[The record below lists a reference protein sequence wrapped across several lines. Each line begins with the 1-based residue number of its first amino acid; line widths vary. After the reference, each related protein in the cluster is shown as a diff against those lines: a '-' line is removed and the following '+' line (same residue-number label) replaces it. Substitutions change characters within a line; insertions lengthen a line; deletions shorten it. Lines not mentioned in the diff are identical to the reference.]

1 MKNANSIKITIL
13 YTIIIN
19 KWVVGVKYFCRLE
32 ADRVRIF
39 KLKKGPRQM
48 VTINGRLYRIDDRF
62 MLRDKSSGDAMII
75 YPIDS
80 TQPILPRAKLI
91 DPDMTRAYID
101 YAKIGKSRKKIWQSF
116 DIKHFERI
124 LIPVLIV
131 GGILWGFLSG
141 VIG

>member
-1 MKNANSIKITIL
+1 M
-13 YTIIIN
+13 
-19 KWVVGVKYFCRLE
+19 VGTKYFARIE

-39 KLKKGPRQM
+39 KLKKGVRQM
-48 VTINGRLYRIDDRF
+48 VTINSRLYRIDDEF
-62 MLRDKSSGDAMII
+62 MLKDKRSGDAMII

-80 TQPILPRAKLI
+80 TQPLLPKARLI

-101 YAKIGKSRKKIWQSF
+101 YAKIGKNRKRIWESF
-116 DIKHFERI
+116 DVKHFERI

>member
-1 MKNANSIKITIL
+1 M
-13 YTIIIN
+13 
-19 KWVVGVKYFCRLE
+19 VGTKYFARIE

-39 KLKKGPRQM
+39 KLKKGVRQM
-48 VTINGRLYRIDDRF
+48 VTINSRLYRIDDEF
-62 MLRDKSSGDAMII
+62 MLKDKRSGDAMII

-80 TQPILPRAKLI
+80 TQPLLPKAKLI

-101 YAKIGKSRKKIWQSF
+101 YAKIGKNRKRIWESF
-116 DIKHFERI
+116 DVKHFERI
-124 LIPVLIV
+124 LVPVLIV

>member
-1 MKNANSIKITIL
+1 M
-13 YTIIIN
+13 
-19 KWVVGVKYFCRLE
+19 VGTKYFARIE

-39 KLKKGPRQM
+39 KLKKGVRQM
-48 VTINGRLYRIDDRF
+48 VTINSRLYRIDDEF
-62 MLRDKSSGDAMII
+62 MLKDKRSGDAMII

-80 TQPILPRAKLI
+80 TQPLLPKARLI

-101 YAKIGKSRKKIWQSF
+101 YAKIGKNRKRIWESF
-116 DIKHFERI
+116 DVKHFERI
-124 LIPVLIV
+124 LVPVLIV